1 MACILSKIKRKDK
14 RSPALH
20 DGIRPR
26 EDGKSRSFSLHR
38 GGGKLALRPTPAAS
52 PASRRKTIPE
62 NVRRLIIFGQRGFGI
77 RYSPKTVNSG

>member
-1 MACILSKIKRKDK
+1 MTGFRL
-14 RSPALH
+14 
-20 DGIRPR
+20 G
-26 EDGKSRSFSLHR
+26 EGGKSLPFSFPR
-38 GGGKLALRPTPAAS
+38 GGEELVLRPTPAVS